1 MPFVID
7 HVEQLSLSDDER
19 RLRANELNALL
30 YLAEGLTF
38 LANQVKQIEDS
49 YRGQLDPR
57 RVEFHFGNVPG
68 FEWVPR
74 GLLACSFHWYAVSA
88 CNYARMVGWLANGDD
103 PKKTAQ
109 YVERVLPSVHLW
121 RNKVAAHFA
130 QTDPRPEDTAADLVA
145 SLMPPSF
152 VDDAFAVG
160 ALRISMK
167 RTSSRTDMQWK
178 LTHVHRDLG
187 RRYWPPE
194 GDASN
199 RGRPTP

>member
-1 MPFVID
+1 MPLVID
-7 HVEQLSLSDDER
+7 HLDQLILSDDEAR
-19 RLRANELNALL
+19 QRANELNALRH
-30 YLAEGLTF
+30 LAQGLTF
-38 LANQVKQIEDS
+38 LADQVKKIEDR
-49 YRGQLDPR
+49 YRERLDPK
-57 RVEFHFGNVPG
+57 RVAFHFGNVPG

-109 YVERVLPSVHLW
+109 YVERVLPSVRLW
-121 RNKVAAHFA
+121 RNKVAAYFA

-152 VDDAFAVG
+152 VDDAFAAS
-160 ALRISMK
+160 ALRISLK

-178 LTHVHRDLG
+178 LTHVHRDLVD
-187 RRYWPPE
+187 RYWPPE
-194 GDASN
+194 GQAH
-199 RGRPTP
+199 RRWIPVP